1 MTTSPDAFAD
11 ETVPTEGVA
20 ERDNAESLANEAD
33 RSPGVAR
40 GPGASTPPPMID
52 DASDDTAPA
61 GSAAGDPLAGVTISE
76 EDAATAVPGD
86 TGPEN
91 PGTRPS

>member
-11 ETVPTEGVA
+11 DTVPTDGVD
-20 ERDNAESLANEAD
+20 ERANRESRADVED

-40 GPGASTPPPMID
+40 ATGASTPPPMID
-52 DASDDTAPA
+52 AVDDDAPG
-61 GSAAGDPLAGVTISE
+61 GSAAGDPLAGVTISP
-76 EDAATAVPGD
+76 EDAADAVSGD
-86 TGPEN
+86 TGPEH

>member
-11 ETVPTEGVA
+11 DTVPTDGVD
-20 ERDNAESLANEAD
+20 ERANVESQANVED

-40 GPGASTPPPMID
+40 GPGASVPPPMID
-52 DASDDTAPA
+52 AVDDDAPG

-76 EDAATAVPGD
+76 EDAATAVSGD